1 MASIL
6 VVDDDKA
13 TRLVVRTVLTRAGM
27 RTTVAKDGA
36 AALALLRKRR
46 FDLMLLDVWMP
57 RMNGLELLARLRG
70 RRARPIIVVM
80 TSDDTPATLLG
91 AVREQAFQ
99 YVHKPI
105 EPMSLLRV
113 VRDALKAPAAPPIE
127 VTSARPNWVEI
138 VVPCTR
144 EAADRIQVIM
154 AKLEA
159 DLPEEVR
166 DTIASSF
173 RELLMNAIEWGGK
186 LDPKRK
192 VRIAYVRTNSV
203 IMYRIADPGP
213 GFKLEGLEHA
223 AISHPDNPI
232 EHMHIREEKGLRPGG
247 FGLLMVRARVDE
259 LVYNEKQN
267 EVIFM
272 KYLR

>member
-1 MASIL
+1 
-6 VVDDDKA
+6 
-13 TRLVVRTVLTRAGM
+13 
-27 RTTVAKDGA
+27 
-36 AALALLRKRR
+36 
-46 FDLMLLDVWMP
+46 MP

-80 TSDDTPATLLG
+80 TSDDTPATLLS

-159 DLPEEVR
+159 DLPEEMR

-192 VRIAYVRTNSV
+192 VRIAYVRTKSV
-203 IMYRIADPGP
+203 VMYRIADPGP

-232 EHMHIREEKGLRPGG
+232 EHMQIREEKGLRPGG